1 MERFDSIY
9 IMLGFEC
16 NFSCVYC
23 LQGKIDVPGASCVL
37 SDSFFAFLDEY
48 PYKDTTRL
56 FFWGGEPLLYWSAIR
71 TIVERYSGRY
81 NFGIIS
87 NGSLLT
93 GDKVD
98 FLNRHKVHFI
108 FSHDAHITKDTR
120 GRDMWQEASFRECFE
135 GLDSRTINVTVTARS
150 RSYQEIFAYYPE
162 GEDVNLNPLINTCD
176 GEVDRVLAAFKDED
190 VRRDMMYLLEGFEAG
205 RANEVRNVKK
215 LLTAMLR
222 FMEMGGSADRCFD
235 CVYGAKTFNID
246 TQGNVYVCHNS
257 TRKVGTVADPYEDIA
272 IRIRQIVSGVREGCI
287 RCDLNGVCGGSCYL
301 LSGYGRGQQCSRLH
315 AVYDVLIGYLEK
327 KGYEADARKTV

>member
-16 NFSCVYC
+16 NFGCVYC
-23 LQGKIDVPGASCVL
+23 LQGDVHKQMIANEPNEAFWG
-37 SDSFFAFLDEY
+37 FLDTY

-56 FFWGGEPLLYWSAIR
+56 FFWGGEPLLYWSVIE
-71 TIVERYSGRY
+71 TVVERYSGRY

-93 GDKVD
+93 EDKVD

-120 GRDMWQEASFRECFE
+120 GRDMWQEASFRKCFE
-135 GLDSRTINVTVTARS
+135 RLDSRTINVTVTARS

-176 GEVDRVLAAFKDED
+176 SEVDRVLAAFKAED
-190 VRRDMMYLLEGFEAG
+190 VRRDMTYLLEGFEAG

-222 FMEMGGSADRCFD
+222 FMETGGSADRCFD

-257 TRKVGTVADPYEDIA
+257 TRKVGTVADPYEEIA
-272 IRIRQIVSGVREGCI
+272 ARIHQVVSGVREGCI
-287 RCDLNGVCGGSCYL
+287 RCDFKAVCGGSCYL
-301 LSGYGRGQQCSRLH
+301 LSGYGRVQQCERLH
-315 AVYDVLIGYLEK
+315 AVYDVLCGYLEK
-327 KGYEADARKTV
+327 KGYEADA